1 MEMKFQDKLQILR
14 KQNGMSQEKLAEKI
28 GISRQA
34 VAKWE
39 VGQSYPDIDK
49 LIILSDLFRTSI
61 DKLVKDCDDENCSY
75 EYTKQLP
82 YTNEKE
88 INFLCRAKKS
98 TYAGKGVETTSSRP
112 NSHDL
117 QYEENNL
124 KYIDTYL
131 GGEKFAGEEA
141 MWYDNSPFWSMNY
154 IGRIIADG
162 FSGDFL
168 KECLL
173 AAPKEYPYRGP
184 LVYQNG
190 DYSYHCI
197 VDGEF
202 EWFNGYEEIF
212 CNNIKVYECIFH
224 GGYIK

>member
-1 MEMKFQDKLQILR
+1 MKMKFNDKLQLLR
-14 KQNGMSQEKLAEKI
+14 KQKGISQEKLAERI

-39 VGQSYPDIDK
+39 IGKSYPDMDK
-49 LIILSDLFRTSI
+49 LIILSDLFKISI
-61 DKLVKDCDDENCSY
+61 DKLVKDYDDENCSY
-75 EYTKQLP
+75 EYIKQQN
-82 YTNEKE
+82 YINEKV
-88 INFLCRAKKS
+88 IGFLCRAKKA
-98 TYAGKGVETTSSRP
+98 TYAGRGAETTSSRP

-117 QYEENNL
+117 QYIENNL

-141 MWYDNSPFWSMNY
+141 LWCDDSPFWSMNY
-154 IGRIIADG
+154 IGRIINEG

-173 AAPKEYPYRGP
+173 LVPKEYPYRGP
-184 LVYQNG
+184 LVYQDG
-190 DYSYHCI
+190 EYKYHCI
-197 VDGEF
+197 INGEF

-212 CNNIKVYECIFH
+212 CNDIKVYECFFH
-224 GGYIK
+224 GGCIK

>member
-1 MEMKFQDKLQILR
+1 MQFQDKLQLLR
-14 KQNGMSQEKLAEKI
+14 KQKRMSQEKLAEKI

-39 VGQSYPDIDK
+39 AGQSYPELDK
-49 LIILSDLFRTSI
+49 LIMLSDLFRVSI
-61 DKLVKDCDDENCSY
+61 DKLVKDEDETCSY
-75 EYTKQLP
+75 EYTKQQD
-82 YTNEKE
+82 YIDEE
-88 INFLCRAKKS
+88 VIEFLCRAKKA
-98 TYAGKGVETTSSRP
+98 TYAGKGTETASSRP
-112 NSHDL
+112 HSHDL
-117 QYEENNL
+117 LYEEDRL

-141 MWYDNSPFWSMNY
+141 LWYDDSPFWSMNY
-154 IGRIIADG
+154 IGRIIVNG

-173 AAPKEYPYRGP
+173 LVPKEYPFRGP

-190 DYSYHCI
+190 DYKYHCI
-197 VDGEF
+197 VNGEF

-212 CNNIKVYECIFH
+212 YNDIKVYECIFH
-224 GGYIK
+224 GGSVK

>member
-1 MEMKFQDKLQILR
+1 MKFQDKIQLLR
-14 KQNGMSQEKLAEKI
+14 KQNAMSQEKLAEKI

-39 VGQSYPDIDK
+39 VGESFPDMNK
-49 LIILSDLFRTSI
+49 LLILSDLFRISI
-61 DKLVKDCDDENCSY
+61 DKLVKDYDDESCSNGH
-75 EYTKQLP
+75 TKQLH

-88 INFLCRAKKS
+88 INFLCRAKKA
-98 TYAGKGVETTSSRP
+98 TYAGKSGEIASSRP

-117 QYEENNL
+117 QYVEEHL

-141 MWYDNSPFWSMNY
+141 VWCDDLPFWSMNY
-154 IGRIIADG
+154 IGRTLADS

-173 AAPKEYPYRGP
+173 LVPVEYPYRGP
-184 LVYQNG
+184 LVYEKG
-190 DYSYHCI
+190 DYKYHCI
-197 VDGEF
+197 VNGEF

-212 CNNIKVYECIFH
+212 CNDIKVYECLFH
-224 GGYIK
+224 GGCIK